1 MHSVTLQSSHSH
13 TDGRSNT
20 ASLEQARSWIGR
32 RLVLR
37 APLLGFEPGLA
48 CIVMCV
54 ADFGEGFLL
63 WIASDDRQAREVDQI
78 EMHRV
83 LEYFQVVPSA
93 STH

>member
-54 ADFGEGFLL
+54 VDFGEGCLL
-63 WIASDDRQAREVDQI
+63 WISTDDNRVREVAQI
-78 EMHRV
+78 EPHRV
-83 LEYFQVVPSA
+83 LEYFQLAPCA